1 MTDPATEPN
10 IWNEA
15 MAQLDRAASRMSL
28 PAYVVER
35 LRHPKRSLLVSLPV
49 KMDDGSV
56 RVFEGC
62 RVQHNV
68 DRGPAKGGVRFH
80 PSVELDEVKALAFW
94 MTMKCAVVNLP
105 FGGAKGGVVCDP
117 KSLSEGELERLTRRY
132 AAELSIL
139 IGPDK
144 DIPAP
149 DVNTNEKVMGWI
161 MDTYSS
167 IQGHS
172 VPGVV
177 TGKPVEIGGTL
188 GRREA
193 TGRGLFFIVQEL
205 ARQKGLPLSGLR
217 AVVQGF
223 GNVGS
228 NVARLLSEA
237 GVKVVAVADA
247 GGGIVNPRGLD
258 VEALRLY
265 AGAPGA
271 QERSVAGFP
280 GGEKATNAE
289 VLETACD
296 VLLPCAMENQIT
308 AANAARVKAAF
319 VVEGANGPTTG
330 EADRILRERG
340 VLVVPDI
347 LANAGG
353 VTVSYFE
360 WVQDIQSF
368 FWEEGEINDRL
379 KTLMLRAF
387 KDVSETAER
396 EKVDLR
402 LAAFMVAL
410 KRLSLAIA
418 QRGIFP

>member
-1 MTDPATEPN
+1 
-10 IWNEA
+10 
-15 MAQLDRAASRMSL
+15 MAQLDRAAARMSL

-35 LRHPKRSLLVSLPV
+35 LRHPKRTLKVSLPV

-56 RVFEGC
+56 KVFEGY

-68 DRGPAKGGVRFH
+68 DRGPAKGGIRYH
-80 PSVELDEVKALAFW
+80 PSVDLDEVQALAFW

-105 FGGAKGGVVCDP
+105 YGGAKGGVIVDP
-117 KSLSEGELERLTRRY
+117 KKLSEGELERLTRRY
-132 AAELSIL
+132 AAEISIL

-149 DVNTNEKVMGWI
+149 DVNTNEKIMGWI

-167 IQGHS
+167 IMGHS

-177 TGKPVEIGGTL
+177 TGKPVEIGGTQ

-205 ARQKGLPLSGLR
+205 ARMKGLDVSKLR
-217 AVVQGF
+217 AAVQGF

-228 NVARLLSEA
+228 NVARFLHEA
-237 GVKVVAVADA
+237 GAKVVAVSDAD
-247 GGGIVNPRGLD
+247 GGVADPKGLD
-258 VEALRLY
+258 VEALRRF
-265 AGAPGA
+265 AANVP
-271 QERSVAGFP
+271 VAGFP
-280 GGEKATNAE
+280 GGKRITNE
-289 VLETACD
+289 ELLESDVD
-296 VLLPCAMENQIT
+296 VLLPCAMESQIT
-308 AANAARVKAAF
+308 EKNAARIKAKY

-330 EADRILRERG
+330 EADRILREKG

-368 FWEEGEINDRL
+368 FWEEGEIHQRL

-387 KDVSETAER
+387 REVWETAEK

-402 LAAFMVAL
+402 LAAFMTAL

>member
-1 MTDPATEPN
+1 MSENN
-10 IWNEA
+10 IWLEA
-15 MAQLDRAASRMSL
+15 MAQLDRAAGRMNL
-28 PAYVVER
+28 PPYVVER
-35 LRHPKRSLLVSLPV
+35 LRHPKRILQVALPV

-56 RVFEGC
+56 RVFEGY
-62 RVQHNV
+62 RVQHNI
-68 DRGPAKGGVRFH
+68 DRGPAKGGIRYH
-80 PSVELDEVKALAFW
+80 PSVALDDVKALAFW
-94 MTMKCAVVNLP
+94 MTMKCAVMNLP
-105 FGGAKGGVVCDP
+105 YGGAKGGVVCDP
-117 KSLSEGELERLTRRY
+117 KTISEGELERLTRRY
-132 AAELSIL
+132 AAEISIL
-139 IGPDK
+139 ISPDK

-149 DVNTNEKVMGWI
+149 DVGTNEKIMGWI

-177 TGKPVEIGGTL
+177 TGKPIEIGGTL

-193 TGRGLFFIVQEL
+193 TGRGLFFVVQEL
-205 ARQKGLPLSGLR
+205 ARMKGLELGKLR
-217 AVVQGF
+217 VAVQGF

-228 NVARLLSEA
+228 NVARLLHEA
-237 GVKVVAVADA
+237 GAKVVAVSDA
-247 GGGIVNPRGLD
+247 EGGIANRKGLD
-258 VEALRLY
+258 IDALCREMN
-265 AGAPGA
+265 GT
-271 QERSVAGFP
+271 VAGFR
-280 GGEKATNAE
+280 GGERISGEAL
-289 VLETACD
+289 LETECD
-296 VLLPCAMENQIT
+296 ILLPCAMENQIT
-308 AANAARVKAAF
+308 EKNAARIKASY

-330 EADRILRERG
+330 EADRLLRERG

-368 FWEEGEINDRL
+368 FWEEGEIHEKL

-387 KDVSETAER
+387 REVWETAER

-402 LAAFMVAL
+402 LAAFMTAL